1 MRFFTNKK
9 TMLAVFCFCLCS
21 TAFSQTKEVNIEA
34 GKLSEQITEEEQT
47 TLTSLKITGKIN
59 GSDIQLLRKMAGKA
73 YETNVKTNGKLSS
86 LDLSQAQIVKGG
98 NNYYVLKS
106 GTSPKYYQPTEDN
119 VIASYMFTG
128 LTTLTTLKLPTNI
141 TKIEKFAFAGCSNL
155 TECTIPESVTTIGDN
170 AFAQCS
176 KLKTIAIPSAVTS
189 LGVAA
194 FKGCEAVTNVTF
206 AQGIQLGKI
215 GKEVFSNNSS
225 LTTITLPQS
234 VTEIGDRAFYENYS
248 LASITFPSGLTS
260 IGVSAFENCLA
271 LTTLSKFPSSLENI
285 EDKAFLNT
293 SVTAFTVSSASDNYT
308 SEDGILYDVDKVS
321 LVLYPAG
328 RVSETLNIPETVS
341 SIAKYAF
348 AYAKNLKSIE
358 LPSGLT
364 NINDS
369 AFVFSKLTSV
379 TTLASNLAIAK
390 HAFSNCL
397 SLTTVDFKGAIASIG
412 DGAFQNDKKLSTVK
426 FVGTSIPDFGKYV
439 FTPKIVELKIYVPSG
454 YVDKYKEKI
463 GKKPAVLGA
472 KYQVLGDTTDGV
484 LNPSFDGNV
493 FETAR
498 YNVDG
503 TKVTTRTKGLNIIKL
518 SDGSVIK
525 TFEK

>member
-21 TAFSQTKEVNIEA
+21 TAFSETKEVNIDA
-34 GKLSEQITEEEQT
+34 GKLSEKITEAEQNT
-47 TLTSLKITGKIN
+47 ITSLKITGKIN

-86 LDLSQAQIVKGG
+86 LDLSQAQIVAGG
-98 NNYYVLKS
+98 DNYYVIKRGLS
-106 GTSPKYYQPTEDN
+106 SKYYQPTEDN
-119 VIASYMFTG
+119 VIAPYMFTG

-141 TKIEKFAFAGCSNL
+141 TKIEMFAFAGCSNL
-155 TECTIPESVTTIGDN
+155 TECAIPESVTTIGDN

-176 KLKTIAIPSAVTS
+176 KLKTITIPSAVTS

-194 FKGCEAVTNVTF
+194 FKGCDAVTNVTF
-206 AQGIQLGKI
+206 AKGIQLEKI
-215 GKEVFSNNSS
+215 GKEVFSNNGS
-225 LTTITLPQS
+225 LTTITLPNS
-234 VTEIGDRAFYENYS
+234 VTEIGDLAFYENYS
-248 LASITFPSGLTS
+248 LTSITFPSRLTS

-271 LTTLSKFPSSLENI
+271 LTTLSAFPKDLETI
-285 EDKAFLNT
+285 DDKAFFNT
-293 SVTAFTVSSASDNYT
+293 AVTAFSVVKRNEEFSVV
-308 SEDGILYDVDKVS
+308 DGVLYDKDKQI
-321 LVLYPAG
+321 LQLYPAG

-379 TTLASNLAIAK
+379 TTLASNLAISK

-397 SLTTVDFKGAIASIG
+397 NLTTVDFKGAIASIG

-439 FTPKIVELKIYVPSG
+439 FTPKIVELKIHVPSG

-463 GKKPAVLGA
+463 EKKPAVLGS

-525 TFEK
+525 TFER

>member
-248 LASITFPSGLTS
+248 LTSITFPSGLTS
-260 IGVSAFENCLA
+260 IGVSAFETCPE
-271 LTTLSKFPSSLENI
+271 LTTLPKFPSSLENI

-293 SVTAFTVSSASDNYT
+293 SVTAFTVSSANDYYT
-308 SEDGILYDVDKVS
+308 SEDGILYDIDKVS

-390 HAFSNCL
+390 YAFSNCL
-397 SLTTVDFKGAIASIG
+397 NLTTVDFKGAIASIG
-412 DGAFQNDKKLSTVK
+412 DYAFQNDRKLSTVK

-439 FTPKIVELKIYVPSG
+439 FTPKAVELKIYVPSG

-463 GKKPAVLGA
+463 EKKPAVLGS

-525 TFEK
+525 TFER

>member
-21 TAFSQTKEVNIEA
+21 TAFSETKEVNIEA
-34 GKLSEQITEEEQT
+34 GKLSEQISAEEQNT
-47 TLTSLKITGKIN
+47 ITSLKITGKIN

-73 YETNVKTNGKLSS
+73 YETNAKTNGKLSS

-98 NNYYVLKS
+98 DNYYVIKRGLS
-106 GTSPKYYQPTEDN
+106 SKYYQPTEDN
-119 VIASYMFTG
+119 VIAPYMFTG

-141 TKIEKFAFAGCSNL
+141 TKIEMFAFAGCSNL
-155 TECTIPESVTTIGDN
+155 TECAIPESVTTIGDN

-176 KLKTIAIPSAVTS
+176 KLKTITIPSAVTS

-194 FKGCEAVTNVTF
+194 FKGCDAVTNVTF
-206 AQGIQLGKI
+206 AQGILLEKI
-215 GKEVFSNNSS
+215 GKEVFSNNGS
-225 LTTITLPQS
+225 LTTITLPNS
-234 VTEIGDRAFYENYS
+234 VTEIGDLAFYENYS
-248 LASITFPSGLTS
+248 LTSITFPSRLTS

-271 LTTLSKFPSSLENI
+271 LTTLSAFPKTLETI
-285 EDKAFLNT
+285 DDKAFFNT
-293 SVTAFTVSSASDNYT
+293 AVTEFSVARKN
-308 SEDGILYDVDKVS
+308 EDFSVVDGVLYDKDKQI
-321 LVLYPAG
+321 LQLYPAG

-379 TTLASNLAIAK
+379 TTLASNLAISK

-397 SLTTVDFKGAIASIG
+397 NLTTVDFKGAIASIG
-412 DGAFQNDKKLSTVK
+412 DYAFQNDRKLSTVK

-439 FTPKIVELKIYVPSG
+439 FTPKAVELKIHVPSG

-463 GKKPAVLGA
+463 EKKPAVLGS
-472 KYQVLGDTTDGV
+472 KYQVVGDITDGV

>member
-21 TAFSQTKEVNIEA
+21 TAFSETKEVNIDA
-34 GKLSEQITEEEQT
+34 GKLSEQISTEEQNT
-47 TLTSLKITGKIN
+47 ITSLKITGKIN

-86 LDLSQAQIVKGG
+86 LDLSQAQIVAGG
-98 NNYYVLKS
+98 DNYYVIKRGLS
-106 GTSPKYYQPTEDN
+106 SKYYQPTEDN
-119 VIASYMFTG
+119 VIAPYMFTG

-141 TKIEKFAFAGCSNL
+141 TKIEMFAFAGCSNL
-155 TECTIPESVTTIGDN
+155 TECAIPESVTTIGDN

-206 AQGIQLGKI
+206 AQGIQLEKI
-215 GKEVFSNNSS
+215 GKEVFSNNGS
-225 LTTITLPQS
+225 LTTITLPKS
-234 VTEIGDRAFYENYS
+234 VTEIGDLAFYENYS

-271 LTTLSKFPSSLENI
+271 LTTLSKFPESLETI
-285 EDKAFLNT
+285 DDKAFFNT
-293 SVTAFTVSSASDNYT
+293 AVTAFSVSKRN
-308 SEDGILYDVDKVS
+308 EDFSVVDGVLYDKDKQI
-321 LVLYPAG
+321 LQLYPAG

-379 TTLASNLAIAK
+379 TTWGSNLAIAK

-472 KYQVLGDTTDGV
+472 KYQVLDDTTDGV
-484 LNPSFDGNV
+484 LNPSFDSNV

>member
-98 NNYYVLKS
+98 DNYYVIKRGLS
-106 GTSPKYYQPTEDN
+106 SKYYQPTEDN
-119 VIASYMFTG
+119 VIAPYMFTG

-141 TKIEKFAFAGCSNL
+141 TKIEMFAFAGCSNL
-155 TECTIPESVTTIGDN
+155 TECAIPESVTTIGDN

-271 LTTLSKFPSSLENI
+271 LTTLSKFPESLETI
-285 EDKAFLNT
+285 DDKAFFNT
-293 SVTAFTVSSASDNYT
+293 AVTAFSVSKRN
-308 SEDGILYDVDKVS
+308 EDFSVVDGVLYDKDKQI
-321 LVLYPAG
+321 LQLYPAG

-379 TTLASNLAIAK
+379 TTWGSNLAIAK

-484 LNPSFDGNV
+484 LNPSFDSNV

>member
-34 GKLSEQITEEEQT
+34 GKLSEKITEEEQT

-86 LDLSQAQIVKGG
+86 LDLSQAQIVAGG
-98 NNYYVLKS
+98 SNYYVIKRGLS
-106 GTSPKYYQPTEDN
+106 SKYYQPTEDN
-119 VIASYMFTG
+119 VIAPYMFTG

-141 TKIEKFAFAGCSNL
+141 TKIEMFAFAGCSNL
-155 TECTIPESVTTIGDN
+155 TECAIPESVTTIGDN

-176 KLKTIAIPSAVTS
+176 KLKTITIPSAVTS

-194 FKGCEAVTNVTF
+194 FKGCDAVTNVTF
-206 AQGIQLGKI
+206 AKGIQLEKI
-215 GKEVFSNNSS
+215 GKEVFSNNGS

-234 VTEIGDRAFYENYS
+234 VTEIGDLAFYENYS
-248 LASITFPSGLTS
+248 LASITFPSSLTS

-271 LTTLSKFPSSLENI
+271 LTTLSKFPETLETI
-285 EDKAFLNT
+285 DDKAFFNT
-293 SVTAFTVSSASDNYT
+293 AVTAFSVARKNDDFSVV
-308 SEDGILYDVDKVS
+308 DGVLYDKDKQI
-321 LVLYPAG
+321 LQLYPAG

-379 TTLASNLAIAK
+379 TTLASNLAISK

-397 SLTTVDFKGAIASIG
+397 NLTTVDFKGAIASIG

-463 GKKPAVLGA
+463 EKKPAVLGS

>member
-155 TECTIPESVTTIGDN
+155 TECVIPESVTTIGDN

-248 LASITFPSGLTS
+248 LTSITFPSGLTS
-260 IGVSAFENCLA
+260 IGVSAFETCPE
-271 LTTLSKFPSSLENI
+271 LTTLPKFPSSLENI

-293 SVTAFTVSSASDNYT
+293 SVTAFTVSSANDYYT
-308 SEDGILYDVDKVS
+308 SEDGILYDIDKVS

-390 HAFSNCL
+390 YAFSNCL
-397 SLTTVDFKGAIASIG
+397 NLTTVDFKGAIASIG
-412 DGAFQNDKKLSTVK
+412 DYAFQNDRKLSTVK

-439 FTPKIVELKIYVPSG
+439 FTPKAVELKIHVPSG

-463 GKKPAVLGA
+463 EKKPAVLGS
-472 KYQVLGDTTDGV
+472 KYQVLDITTLGV

-525 TFEK
+525 TFER

>member
-248 LASITFPSGLTS
+248 LTSITFPSGLTS
-260 IGVSAFENCLA
+260 IGVSAFETCPE
-271 LTTLSKFPSSLENI
+271 LTTLPKFPSSLENI

-293 SVTAFTVSSASDNYT
+293 SVTAFTVSSANDYYT
-308 SEDGILYDVDKVS
+308 SEDGILYDIDKVS

-358 LPSGLT
+358 LPRGLT

-390 HAFSNCL
+390 YAFSNCL
-397 SLTTVDFKGAIASIG
+397 NLTTVDFKGAIASIG
-412 DGAFQNDKKLSTVK
+412 DYAFQNDRKLSTVK

-439 FTPKIVELKIYVPSG
+439 FTPKAVELKIHVPSG

-463 GKKPAVLGA
+463 EKKPAVLGS
-472 KYQVLGDTTDGV
+472 KYQVLGDITDGV

>member
-21 TAFSQTKEVNIEA
+21 TAFSQTKEVNIDA
-34 GKLSEQITEEEQT
+34 GKLSEQISAEEQNT
-47 TLTSLKITGKIN
+47 ITSLKITGKIN

-86 LDLSQAQIVKGG
+86 LDLSQAQIVAGG
-98 NNYYVLKS
+98 DNYYVIKRGLS
-106 GTSPKYYQPTEDN
+106 SQYYQPTEDN
-119 VIASYMFTG
+119 VIAPYMFTG

-155 TECTIPESVTTIGDN
+155 TECAIPESVTTIGDN

-176 KLKTIAIPSAVTS
+176 KLKTIAIPRAVTS

-206 AQGIQLGKI
+206 AKGIQLDKI

-225 LTTITLPQS
+225 LTTINLPKS
-234 VTEIGDRAFYENYS
+234 VTEIEERAFYENYS

-397 SLTTVDFKGAIASIG
+397 NLTTVDFKGAIASIG

>member
-73 YETNVKTNGKLSS
+73 YETNAKTNGKLSS

-98 NNYYVLKS
+98 SNYYVIKRGLS
-106 GTSPKYYQPTEDN
+106 SQYYQPTEDN
-119 VIASYMFTG
+119 VIAPYMFTG

-155 TECTIPESVTTIGDN
+155 TECAIPESVTTIGDN

-176 KLKTIAIPSAVTS
+176 KLKTIAIPRAVTS

-194 FKGCEAVTNVTF
+194 FKGCDAVTNVTF
-206 AQGIQLGKI
+206 AKGIQLEKI

-225 LTTITLPQS
+225 LTAITLPKS
-234 VTEIGDRAFYENYS
+234 VTEIEERAFYENYS

-379 TTLASNLAIAK
+379 TTLASNLAISK

-397 SLTTVDFKGAIASIG
+397 NLTTVDFKGAIASIG

-463 GKKPAVLGA
+463 EKKPAVLGA

-503 TKVTTRTKGLNIIKL
+503 TKVTTHTKGLNIIKL

>member
-155 TECTIPESVTTIGDN
+155 TECVIPESVTTIGDN

-248 LASITFPSGLTS
+248 LTSITFPSGLTS
-260 IGVSAFENCLA
+260 IGVSAFETCPE
-271 LTTLSKFPSSLENI
+271 LTTLPKFPSSLENI

-293 SVTAFTVSSASDNYT
+293 SVTAFTVSSANDYYT
-308 SEDGILYDVDKVS
+308 SEDGILYDIDKVS

-379 TTLASNLAIAK
+379 TTWGSNLAISK

-397 SLTTVDFKGAIASIG
+397 NLTTVDFKGAIASIG

-439 FTPKIVELKIYVPSG
+439 FTPKIVELKIHVPSG

-463 GKKPAVLGA
+463 EKKSAILGS
-472 KYQVLGDTTDGV
+472 KYQVVGDTTDGV

>member
-73 YETNVKTNGKLSS
+73 YETNGKTNGKLSS

-248 LASITFPSGLTS
+248 LTSITFPSGLTS
-260 IGVSAFENCLA
+260 IGVSAFETCPE
-271 LTTLSKFPSSLENI
+271 LTTLPKFPSSLENI

-293 SVTAFTVSSASDNYT
+293 SVTAFTVSSANDYYT
-308 SEDGILYDVDKVS
+308 SEDGILYDIDKVS

-348 AYAKNLKSIE
+348 AY
-358 LPSGLT
+358 
-364 NINDS
+364 
-369 AFVFSKLTSV
+369 VFSKLTSV
-379 TTLASNLAIAK
+379 TTLASNLAISK

-397 SLTTVDFKGAIASIG
+397 NLTTVDFKGAIASIG

-463 GKKPAVLGA
+463 GKKPAVLGSR
-472 KYQVLGDTTDGV
+472 YQVLGDTTDGV
-484 LNPSFDGNV
+484 LNPSFDSNV

>member
-21 TAFSQTKEVNIEA
+21 TAFSETKEVNIEA

-98 NNYYVLKS
+98 SNYYVIKRGLS
-106 GTSPKYYQPTEDN
+106 SQYYQPTEDN
-119 VIASYMFTG
+119 VIAPYMFTG

-155 TECTIPESVTTIGDN
+155 TECAIPESVTTIGDN

-194 FKGCEAVTNVTF
+194 FKGCDAVTNVTF
-206 AQGIQLGKI
+206 AQGIQLEKI
-215 GKEVFSNNSS
+215 GKEVFSNNGS
-225 LTTITLPQS
+225 LTTITLPKS
-234 VTEIGDRAFYENYS
+234 VTEIEERAFYENYS

-379 TTLASNLAIAK
+379 TTLASNLAISK

-397 SLTTVDFKGAIASIG
+397 NLTTVDFKGAIASIG

-463 GKKPAVLGA
+463 EKKPAVLGS

-518 SDGSVIK
+518 SDGSLIK
-525 TFEK
+525 TFER

>member
-21 TAFSQTKEVNIEA
+21 TAFSQTKEVTIDA

-73 YETNVKTNGKLSS
+73 YETNAKTNGKLSS
-86 LDLSQAQIVKGG
+86 LDLSQAQIVAGG
-98 NNYYVLKS
+98 SNYYVIKRGLS
-106 GTSPKYYQPTEDN
+106 SQYYQPTEDN
-119 VIASYMFTG
+119 VIAPYMFTG

-206 AQGIQLGKI
+206 AKGIQLEKI

-225 LTTITLPQS
+225 LTAITLPKS
-234 VTEIGDRAFYENYS
+234 VTEIEERAFYENYS

-463 GKKPAVLGA
+463 EKKPAVLGA

-484 LNPSFDGNV
+484 LNPSFDSNV

>member
-34 GKLSEQITEEEQT
+34 GKLSEKITEEEQT

-98 NNYYVLKS
+98 SNYYVIKRGLS
-106 GTSPKYYQPTEDN
+106 SKYYQPTEDN
-119 VIASYMFTG
+119 VIAPYMFTG

-141 TKIEKFAFAGCSNL
+141 TKIEMFAFAGCSNL
-155 TECTIPESVTTIGDN
+155 TECAIPESVTTIGDN

-176 KLKTIAIPSAVTS
+176 KLKTIAIPRAVTS

-194 FKGCEAVTNVTF
+194 FKGCDAVTNVTF
-206 AQGIQLGKI
+206 AQGIQLEKI

-225 LTTITLPQS
+225 LTTITLPKS
-234 VTEIGDRAFYENYS
+234 VTEIEERAFYENYS

-379 TTLASNLAIAK
+379 TTWGSNLAISK

-397 SLTTVDFKGAIASIG
+397 NLTTVDFKGAIASIG

-463 GKKPAVLGA
+463 GKKPAVLGS

-503 TKVTTRTKGLNIIKL
+503 TKVTTHTKGLNIIKL

>member
-155 TECTIPESVTTIGDN
+155 TECVIPESVTTIGDN

-248 LASITFPSGLTS
+248 LTSITFPSGLTS
-260 IGVSAFENCLA
+260 IGVSAFETCPE
-271 LTTLSKFPSSLENI
+271 LTTLPKFPSSLENI

-293 SVTAFTVSSASDNYT
+293 SVTAFTVSSANDYYT
-308 SEDGILYDVDKVS
+308 SEDGILYDIDKVS

-390 HAFSNCL
+390 YAFSNCL
-397 SLTTVDFKGAIASIG
+397 NLTTVDFKGAIASIG
-412 DGAFQNDKKLSTVK
+412 DYAFQNDRKLSTVK

-439 FTPKIVELKIYVPSG
+439 FTPKAVELKIHVPSG

-463 GKKPAVLGA
+463 EKKPAVLGS
-472 KYQVLGDTTDGV
+472 KYQVLGDITDGV

>member
-1 MRFFTNKK
+1 M
-9 TMLAVFCFCLCS
+9 
-21 TAFSQTKEVNIEA
+21 
-34 GKLSEQITEEEQT
+34 
-47 TLTSLKITGKIN
+47 
-59 GSDIQLLRKMAGKA
+59 
-73 YETNVKTNGKLSS
+73 
-86 LDLSQAQIVKGG
+86 
-98 NNYYVLKS
+98 
-106 GTSPKYYQPTEDN
+106 
-119 VIASYMFTG
+119 
-128 LTTLTTLKLPTNI
+128 
-141 TKIEKFAFAGCSNL
+141 
-155 TECTIPESVTTIGDN
+155 
-170 AFAQCS
+170 
-176 KLKTIAIPSAVTS
+176 
-189 LGVAA
+189 
-194 FKGCEAVTNVTF
+194 
-206 AQGIQLGKI
+206 
-215 GKEVFSNNSS
+215 
-225 LTTITLPQS
+225 
-234 VTEIGDRAFYENYS
+234 
-248 LASITFPSGLTS
+248 
-260 IGVSAFENCLA
+260 
-271 LTTLSKFPSSLENI
+271 
-285 EDKAFLNT
+285 
-293 SVTAFTVSSASDNYT
+293 SSASDNYT

-379 TTLASNLAIAK
+379 TTLASNLAISK

-397 SLTTVDFKGAIASIG
+397 NLTTVDFKGAIASIG

-439 FTPKIVELKIYVPSG
+439 FTPKAVELKIHVPSG

-463 GKKPAVLGA
+463 EKKPAVLGS
-472 KYQVLGDTTDGV
+472 KYQVLGDITDGV